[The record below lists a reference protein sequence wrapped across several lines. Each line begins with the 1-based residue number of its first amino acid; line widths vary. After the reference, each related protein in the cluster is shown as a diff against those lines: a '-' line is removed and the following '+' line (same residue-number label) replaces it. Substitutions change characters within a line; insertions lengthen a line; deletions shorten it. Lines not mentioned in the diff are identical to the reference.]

1 MSDRFTEMGRQFI
14 PNLPIPGIGTYAG
27 TKMERGM
34 VPGGYQSLTREN
46 HTLVTSILQN
56 IGIRLK
62 SVDAGKLADQQ
73 YYRLKEKIDDA
84 NKEMRKLDKDFEEGL
99 FAGKEQI
106 YRKKLQKFYDE
117 VKRIDALM
125 MEKGI

>member
-1 MSDRFTEMGRQFI
+1 
-14 PNLPIPGIGTYAG
+14 
-27 TKMERGM
+27 
-34 VPGGYQSLTREN
+34 
-46 HTLVTSILQN
+46 
-56 IGIRLK
+56 
-62 SVDAGKLADQQ
+62 
-73 YYRLKEKIDDA
+73 
-84 NKEMRKLDKDFEEGL
+84 MRKLDKDFEEGL